1 MVIQVYLFCNE
12 KESKFKPN
20 NKNVNFPTKF
30 YLESITN
37 NFSLIDSRDIL

>member
-1 MVIQVYLFCNE
+1 MVILVYLFRNE
-12 KESKFKPN
+12 KESKFKLN
-20 NKNVNFPTKF
+20 NKNVNFPAKF